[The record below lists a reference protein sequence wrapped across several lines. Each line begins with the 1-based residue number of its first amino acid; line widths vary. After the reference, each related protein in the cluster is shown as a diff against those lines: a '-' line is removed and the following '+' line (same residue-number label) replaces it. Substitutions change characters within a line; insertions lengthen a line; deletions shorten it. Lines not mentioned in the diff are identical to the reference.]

1 MKTTYNLVKCI
12 VIIITCF
19 VCSVQASA
27 QNNLQKAQDMMAV
40 YEYPKAI
47 DMYNSH
53 FKAHAPGITDLRNL
67 AECYI
72 NINDTKSAM
81 ESMSKV
87 VMMDN
92 ATPLDV
98 LTYAALLKSEGN
110 YPEAIIQYQRYKV
123 MVPQEGQK
131 TDMQIS
137 SCEMAAEW
145 IAHPEYI
152 DVFNMNDLNSENS
165 DFGLVPVDKGYLLT
179 SDRKYGATVHTP
191 GEIYGWTGKP
201 YLKLYYVPVDD
212 KNMPTGAIEPVS
224 ELNYKYHNGP
234 GIFDTKD
241 NMIYFTR
248 TKMVRVKKKPI
259 NPDPTSWYD
268 HSTAADY
275 TNRLE
280 IYSAKY
286 KNGKWFEEKA
296 FMYNNADDYS
306 VGHPAISPDGTI
318 MYFVSDMPGGYGESD
333 IYYSMKRADNEWSQ
347 PQNAGSIINSP
358 GKEVF
363 PYVDAEG
370 TLFFSSDGHPGMGG
384 LDIFTSKGSRD
395 DWSAPEN
402 LKAPLNSPKDDFSI
416 YYTETGKAGYF
427 SSNRYGG
434 NGSDD
439 LYSFV
444 ASPPVNL
451 ILAIATKER
460 FDDNTTGVLTGVN
473 LEITSTSENNLLPFI
488 SGAPGTYYATA
499 KCKDEYELMGMRDG
513 YFSSSLTTKMP
524 ECITKQDTVFVD
536 LLFTKIIINKPIV
549 LRNIY
554 YDFDKWNIRPD
565 AAIELD
571 KLVKILVDNP
581 EISIELGSHTDCR
594 GSDKYNEKLSQKR
607 AESAVNY
614 IVSMGIDKKRITAK
628 GYGEYVLINK
638 CSNGVE
644 CTEEE
649 HQMNRRTEFKV
660 TSYKGQV
667 SINN

>member
-1 MKTTYNLVKCI
+1 
-12 VIIITCF
+12 

-47 DMYNSH
+47 DIYNSH
-53 FKAHAPGITDLRNL
+53 FQANVPTITDLRNL
-67 AECYI
+67 AECYL

-81 ESMSKV
+81 ECMSKV
-87 VMMDN
+87 VKLDG

-110 YPEAIIQYQRYKV
+110 YPEAILQYQRYKM
-123 MVPQEGQK
+123 MVPEKSQE
-131 TDMQIS
+131 TDIRIS
-137 SCEMAAEW
+137 ACELAAEW

-152 DVFNMNDLNSENS
+152 DVFNLDDLNSENS
-165 DFGLVPVDKGYLLT
+165 DFGLIPVDKGYLLT
-179 SDRKYGATVHTP
+179 SDRKYGATVYAP

-201 YLKLYYVPVDD
+201 YLKLYYVPVDE
-212 KNMPTGAIEPVS
+212 KNIPTGAVEPVS

-234 GIFDTKD
+234 GIYDTKD
-241 NMIYFTR
+241 NTIYFTR

-286 KNGKWFEEKA
+286 KNAKWSDEKA
-296 FMYNNADDYS
+296 FAYNNADDYS
-306 VGHPAISPDGTI
+306 VGHPSISPDGTI
-318 MYFVSDMPGGYGESD
+318 IYFVSDMPGGYGESD
-333 IYYSMKRADNEWSQ
+333 IYYCMKRVDNEWSQ
-347 PQNAGSIINSP
+347 PQNAGNIINSP

-363 PYVDAEG
+363 PYVDADG

-384 LDIFTSKGSRD
+384 LDIFSSKGSRD

-402 LKAPLNSPKDDFSI
+402 LKSPLNSPKDDFSI

-473 LEITSTSENNLLPFI
+473 LEITSTSENNLLPFTN
-488 SGAPGTYYATA
+488 GAPGIYYATA
-499 KCKDEYELMGMRDG
+499 KCKDEYELMGLREG

-581 EISIELGSHTDCR
+581 EINIELGSHTDCR
-594 GSDKYNEKLSQKR
+594 GSDAYNQKLSQRR

-614 IVSMGIDKKRITAK
+614 IVSMGIDKNRITAK
-628 GYGEYVLINK
+628 GYGESVLINK

-667 SINN
+667 SINY

>member
-1 MKTTYNLVKCI
+1 MKTTYNIVKSI
-12 VIIITCF
+12 VMIITCL
-19 VCSVQASA
+19 VCSIQASA
-27 QNNLQKAQDMMAV
+27 QNDLQKAQDMMAV

-47 DMYNSH
+47 NIYNSH
-53 FKAHAPGITDLRNL
+53 FQTHTPGITDLRNL
-67 AECYI
+67 AECYL

-81 ESMSKV
+81 EAMSKV
-87 VMMDN
+87 VKLEN
-92 ATPLDV
+92 ATPADV
-98 LTYAALLKSEGN
+98 LTYASLLKSEGN
-110 YPEAIIQYQRYKV
+110 YPEAILQYKRYKT
-123 MVPQEGQK
+123 MAPEK
-131 TDMQIS
+131 YPEADKQIS
-137 SCEMAAEW
+137 ACEQAIEW
-145 IAHPEYI
+145 IAHPEYF
-152 DVFNMNDLNSENS
+152 DVFNMANLNSGNS
-165 DFGLVPVDKGYLLT
+165 DFGLIPIDKGYLLT
-179 SDRKYGATVHTP
+179 TDRKYGTTVYSP
-191 GEIYGWTGKP
+191 GEIYSWTGNP
-201 YLKLYYVPVDD
+201 YLKLYYVSVDD
-212 KNMPTGAIEPVS
+212 KNMPTGALEPVS

-234 GIFDTKD
+234 GIYDAKD
-241 NMIYFTR
+241 NTLYYTR

-286 KNGKWFEEKA
+286 KNGKWTDEIA
-296 FMYNNADDYS
+296 FAYNNADEYS
-306 VGHPAISPDGTI
+306 VGHPAISPDGSI
-318 MYFVSDMPGGYGESD
+318 MYFVSDMPGGSGESD
-333 IYYSMKRADNEWSQ
+333 IYYCKKRIDNLWSQ
-347 PQNAGSIINSP
+347 PQNAGPIINTT

-363 PYVDAEG
+363 PYVDADG
-370 TLFFSSDGHPGMGG
+370 TLYFSSDGHPGMGG
-384 LDIFTSKGSRD
+384 LDIFSSKGSMD
-395 DWSAPEN
+395 NWTPPEN
-402 LKAPLNSPKDDFSI
+402 LKAPINSPKDDFSI

-439 LYSFV
+439 VYSFV

-460 FDDNTTGVLTGVN
+460 FDDNSTAVLTGVD
-473 LEITSTSENNLLPFI
+473 LGITSTADNSLLPFI
-488 SGAPGTYYATA
+488 SGAPGIYYATA
-499 KCKDEYELMGMRDG
+499 KCKDEYEVMGMREG

-536 LLFTKIIINKPIV
+536 LLFNKIVINKPIV

-554 YDFDKWNIRPD
+554 YDFDKWYIRPD
-565 AAIELD
+565 AAVELD

-581 EISIELGSHTDCR
+581 EINIELGSHTDCR
-594 GSDKYNEKLSQKR
+594 GSDIYNEKLSQKR
-607 AESAVNY
+607 AESAVSY
-614 IVSMGIDKKRITAK
+614 IVSKGIDKHRITAK
-628 GYGEYVLINK
+628 GYGEKVLINK

-667 SINN
+667 SINY